1 MTMATQA
8 AAGSDT
14 QPVKRS
20 VRLLRVSTTAQT
32 DTDYDEQR
40 QEGNSIDT
48 QRKETIHKEK
58 ALGSINVGEY
68 VEPGYSG
75 QSIEKRPFFREM
87 MKRIIEQRD
96 VDYVVIYMRS
106 RVFRNYIEAA
116 VAKRQLEAL
125 GVKIVSVKEDFGDGY
140 MAEAMEAVTDVF
152 NWLQVKISGQ
162 DIKTKMANKARNGG
176 TIGKA
181 KVGYLNQKILIEGHK
196 VNTVVLDPE
205 RAPYIRMA
213 FELFATGLETVESLH
228 TKLTE
233 AGFRMPGNA
242 KRPAGPISHERLR
255 MILRD
260 RYYVG
265 YVTYDGIEYEGR
277 HEALVTE
284 QVFEQVQC
292 ILDAHS
298 GCGTREHTHNHYL
311 KGLLWCARCK
321 HRMLMQRTAARN
333 GEGYYY
339 YFFCS
344 GQRKGLC
351 DLPYIPVEVLEEA
364 VVRYYGQVL
373 ATTPE
378 GLAELRAG
386 IDEALDSDHGLSD
399 DMREQ
404 LGKRLDGL
412 DKKESYF
419 LDLAAE
425 EGWPKDK
432 LRSKIDAIRQ
442 ERADIQ
448 RTIERADQRLDL
460 SRQIMYDALTLLA
473 EPQAAYERGSE
484 TVRSLLNKAF
494 FTRLYVDGEKI
505 TEHELKE
512 PFDKLM
518 PVYEQFTFYGAARAV
533 FADDAQMDT
542 MPPAERGAHD
552 RENKIGPEPL
562 TWWVSGST
570 KPSMVDDTG
579 IEPVTSSVSGG
590 RGLRFNPGEVHGEAE
605 HGSRRTPRLPCPS
618 EGPTCP
624 LARIEPLKG
633 RRSAQPRHLRQ
644 DLR

>member
-1 MTMATQA
+1 MHDFQENAMTLAPSSA
-8 AAGSDT
+8 ADVDT
-14 QPVKRS
+14 PSVKRS

-32 DTDYDEQR
+32 DTDYDEDR

-48 QRKETIHKEK
+48 QRKETVQKEK
-58 ALGSINVGEY
+58 RLGTVNVGEY

-87 MKRIIEQRD
+87 MKRIVEQRD

-116 VAKRQLEAL
+116 VVKRQLEAL
-125 GVKIVSVKEDFGDGY
+125 GVKIVSAKEDFGDGY

-176 TIGKA
+176 TIGHA
-181 KVGYLNQKILIEGHK
+181 KVGYHNQKILIEGHK

-265 YVTYDGIEYEGR
+265 YVTYDAIEYEGR

-284 QVFEQVQC
+284 ELFEQVQS
-292 ILDAHS
+292 ILDAHAGS
-298 GCGTREHTHNHYL
+298 GTREHTHNHYL

-321 HRMLMQRTAARN
+321 HRMMVQRTLARS

-344 GQRKGLC
+344 GRRKGLC

-364 VVRYYGQVL
+364 VMRYYGQVL

-386 IDEALDSDHGLSD
+386 IDEALDSDHGISD

-404 LGKRLDGL
+404 FARRLEAL

-442 ERADIQ
+442 ERAAIQ
-448 RTIERADQRLDL
+448 HTIERADQRLDL

-473 EPQAAYERGSE
+473 EPQVAYERGSE
-484 TVRSLLNKAF
+484 TIRSLLNKAF

-505 TEHELKE
+505 AEHEFKE

-518 PVYEQFTFYGAARAV
+518 PVYEQFTFYSAASTV
-533 FADDAQMDT
+533 FADDTQTGT
-542 MPPAERGAHD
+542 MPLVESGARD
-552 RENKIGPEPL
+552 RENKIGSEPL

-570 KPSMVDDTG
+570 KPSMVGDTG
-579 IEPVTSSVSGG
+579 IEPVTSSV
-590 RGLRFNPGEVHGEAE
+590 
-605 HGSRRTPRLPCPS
+605 
-618 EGPTCP
+618 
-624 LARIEPLKG
+624 
-633 RRSAQPRHLRQ
+633 
-644 DLR
+644 